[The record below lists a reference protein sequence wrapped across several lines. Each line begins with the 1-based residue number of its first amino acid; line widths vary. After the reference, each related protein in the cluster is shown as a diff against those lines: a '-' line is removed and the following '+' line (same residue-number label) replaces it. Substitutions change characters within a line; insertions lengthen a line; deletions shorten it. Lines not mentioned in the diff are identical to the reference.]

1 MSYRGEQKIKD
12 KIYVYE
18 AVAVWNPDKKR
29 SEQRR
34 VYIGRRDPET
44 GAFIP
49 NRKYEEIENAKK
61 AGMSVDDAIL
71 KMFTEKPAGSSRG
84 NTAER
89 VPKTENHAEAAEKVY
104 VRNMSDHAESKA
116 VPPPVSAPAVP
127 APVSAEEY
135 GRSSALRQ
143 LARSCGLI
151 TVLQQTLPGSGK
163 KYLDRAIT
171 GSGKIPALDEAS
183 ANVFFQS
190 WIGHCGDLHYLS
202 LYTEMTRFYPKE
214 EKKDRPA
221 RSGKSAVSASKS
233 ISVSG
238 YHMVPQLNILF
249 GSDSEL
255 PVYYRYEEKE
265 PPSARD
271 LITGFAFLKPLDLL
285 QIRFCFQEDLYT
297 DKDFFLLLQHG
308 FRFTLRIPMNAMPAA
323 SLLKGFDPD
332 DHAGEIAADIGGVH
346 FQIQSRRTM
355 INGRE
360 VYCHFCCD
368 TAVRQVVQARLL
380 HHVCTL
386 EQRVSDGSLQMT
398 DTAVRRYLSFS
409 KRAGEGWNCERRTD
423 VIREELKYAGFF
435 ILLSNAESNG
445 VRVLKTCMD
454 QNAAEKIFNRPH
466 VSADSLPQVQDIQGS
481 DPWPPEESASGLFC
495 SFLELVLYAYLQ
507 RKIHH
512 AITEGLLSGSSTP
525 ESILEELSA
534 IRRITMS
541 DGTRVITQLTQRQEA
556 ICEALGLQ
564 I

>member
-104 VRNMSDHAESKA
+104 VRNMSDVAESKA

-190 WIGHCGDLHYLS
+190 IN
-202 LYTEMTRFYPKE
+202 
-214 EKKDRPA
+214 
-221 RSGKSAVSASKS
+221 V
-233 ISVSG
+233 
-238 YHMVPQLNILF
+238 
-249 GSDSEL
+249 
-255 PVYYRYEEKE
+255 
-265 PPSARD
+265 
-271 LITGFAFLKPLDLL
+271 
-285 QIRFCFQEDLYT
+285 
-297 DKDFFLLLQHG
+297 FFN
-308 FRFTLRIPMNAMPAA
+308 T
-323 SLLKGFDPD
+323 
-332 DHAGEIAADIGGVH
+332 
-346 FQIQSRRTM
+346 
-355 INGRE
+355 
-360 VYCHFCCD
+360 
-368 TAVRQVVQARLL
+368 
-380 HHVCTL
+380 
-386 EQRVSDGSLQMT
+386 
-398 DTAVRRYLSFS
+398 
-409 KRAGEGWNCERRTD
+409 
-423 VIREELKYAGFF
+423 
-435 ILLSNAESNG
+435 
-445 VRVLKTCMD
+445 
-454 QNAAEKIFNRPH
+454 
-466 VSADSLPQVQDIQGS
+466 
-481 DPWPPEESASGLFC
+481 
-495 SFLELVLYAYLQ
+495 
-507 RKIHH
+507 
-512 AITEGLLSGSSTP
+512 
-525 ESILEELSA
+525 
-534 IRRITMS
+534 
-541 DGTRVITQLTQRQEA
+541 
-556 ICEALGLQ
+556 
-564 I
+564 